1 MPTTANRKARILGG
15 SSGFARRS
23 ENVSTGSGGGVIR
36 PSVLVYMLKFSGGD
50 VMGLRMTHQQ
60 NPAHPLAS
68 SPAPADTSPP
78 LEPNREAQAPFE
90 VSEEHVGERLD
101 RFLVARIP
109 ALSRSRIQA
118 LLGDGQGTVNGAV
131 VSDAGYRVK
140 PGEQIALTLPPP
152 AAALPAAEDIA
163 LSVVYEDDAVIVIDK
178 PAGLVV
184 HPAAGHETGTL
195 VNALLAHCG
204 DSLSGIGGVKRPGIV
219 HRLDKDTTG
228 LLVVAK
234 SDVAHHGLCEQFAS
248 HGRDGRLKRQYLAL
262 VWGALPAAIG
272 TIDAPIGRSS
282 ANRTKM
288 AVSPKEGRARIVLGG
303 GVAFEGDEEDD
314 EQPGRVIARE
324 AITHYQVIETF
335 HSELRGG
342 KVGAPLASL
351 VRVELETGRTH
362 QIRVHMA
369 HIGHPVLGDT
379 TYGAHFKASE
389 RRLTEPQAQALRQL
403 SRQALHAALLG
414 FEHPVTGEDLEF
426 ESDLPDDMAD
436 LVTALR
442 RAPDRVVQRRS
453 SRRER

>member
-1 MPTTANRKARILGG
+1 MTQKA
-15 SSGFARRS
+15 
-23 ENVSTGSGGGVIR
+23 
-36 PSVLVYMLKFSGGD
+36 D
-50 VMGLRMTHQQ
+50 
-60 NPAHPLAS
+60 PAHTQTPHF
-68 SPAPADTSPP
+68 SPIEPQAAAPG
-78 LEPNREAQAPFE
+78 AQQPFE
-90 VSEEHVGERLD
+90 VGPEQTGERLD
-101 RFLVARIP
+101 RYLVARIP
-109 ALSRSRIQA
+109 TLSRSRIQA
-118 LLGDGQGTVNGAV
+118 LIVQGEARVTGAV

-140 PGEQIALTLPPP
+140 PGDTITLAMPPP
-152 AAALPAAEDIA
+152 AAATPSPENIA
-163 LSVVYEDDAVIVIDK
+163 LPVVYEDDAVIVINK

-234 SDVAHHGLCEQFAS
+234 SDVAHQGLCEQFAA
-248 HGRDGRLKRQYLAL
+248 HGRDGRLQRQYLAL

-272 TIDAPIGRSS
+272 TIDAPIGRSA

-288 AVSPKEGRARIVLGG
+288 AVQSKDGRARIVLGG
-303 GVAFEGDEEDD
+303 GVAYEEDDDD
-314 EQPGRVIARE
+314 EQPGRTASRE
-324 AITHYQVIETF
+324 AITHYQVVETF

-342 KVGAPLASL
+342 KMGAPLASL

-389 RRLTEPQAQALRQL
+389 RRLTEPQALALRLL
-403 SRQALHAALLG
+403 SRQALHAAVLG
-414 FEHPVTGEDLEF
+414 FEHPVTGQELEF
-426 ESDLPDDMAD
+426 ESDLPEDMAA

-442 RAPDRVVQRRS
+442 RAPEKAVQRRS